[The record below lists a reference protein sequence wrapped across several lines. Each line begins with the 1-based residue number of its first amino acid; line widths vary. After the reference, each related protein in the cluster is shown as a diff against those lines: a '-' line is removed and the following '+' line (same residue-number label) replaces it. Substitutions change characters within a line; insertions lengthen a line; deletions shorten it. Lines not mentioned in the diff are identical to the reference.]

1 MCISVNVYSHIHIC
15 LTKGRRVAAMCCS
28 VLQCVAVC
36 CSVLQCVA
44 VCCSVLQC
52 VHNVQIYAIHIY
64 MQRLVYAYLDDIFIY
79 NIFMYNQSCIYR
91 QDIHLYID
99 DMSLNR
105 SKRVVLNV

>member
-1 MCISVNVYSHIHIC
+1 
-15 LTKGRRVAAMCCS
+15 
-28 VLQCVAVC
+28 
-36 CSVLQCVA
+36 
-44 VCCSVLQC
+44 
-52 VHNVQIYAIHIY
+52 